1 MSPEVR
7 STAAPFGRR
16 LSFRLEPLGGGASR
30 VEFDDGSPEPLH
42 VARGDLLA
50 FLYTEGPVL
59 RGVTNLSSGRTLWR
73 RRTGPCWIA
82 TQAYGEGSRELD
94 VLRTWRDEVLLPTR
108 MGRAAVACYDRC
120 SPWMVRWLAHRP
132 RIRAGVRR
140 VLDVLVRRIA

>member
-1 MSPEVR
+1 MR

-30 VEFDDGSPEPLH
+30 VQFDDGSPDTFH
-42 VARGDLLA
+42 AARGNLLA

-59 RGVTNLSSGRTLWR
+59 RGVTNLSTGRTLWR

-82 TQAYGEGSRELD
+82 TQAYGEGAPELE
-94 VLRTWRDEVLLPTR
+94 VLRTFRDEVLLPTR

-120 SPWMVRWLAHRP
+120 SPWMVRWLEHRP
-132 RIRAGVRR
+132 RTRAWARR
-140 VLDVLVRRIA
+140 GLDALVRRIA